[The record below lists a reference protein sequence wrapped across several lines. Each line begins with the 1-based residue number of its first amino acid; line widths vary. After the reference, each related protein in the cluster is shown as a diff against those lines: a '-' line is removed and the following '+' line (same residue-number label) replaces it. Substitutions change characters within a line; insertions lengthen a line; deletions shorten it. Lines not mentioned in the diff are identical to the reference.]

1 MSLRASLFGE
11 FLPLSPLMSV
21 WHLAVWLVVPSGAAL
36 SPSPLPLWILSCRA
50 KAKSRKV
57 EGSLRCRPCQT
68 YTCAL
73 LASESSYELRIGP
86 WCGSRTSV
94 SSNVGLAETV
104 LRTPSFFAW
113 RTCWYARHRLGLPL
127 REISSSLAPWKLS
140 GLSAKWSH
148 LFGSRNP
155 VLCSVVEEFCR
166 GRLCSGRAC
175 ASLVAGPS
183 LYSLRRTPWF
193 QRSQSRKVWSHP

>member
-11 FLPLSPLMSV
+11 FLALSPLMSV
-21 WHLAVWLVVPSGAAL
+21 WRLAVWWVVPSGDAP
-36 SPSPLPLWILSCRA
+36 SPSLLPLWILPCRA

-57 EGSLRCRPCQT
+57 EGSLRCHPSQT

-86 WCGSRTSV
+86 LCGSKTSV
-94 SSNVGLAETV
+94 SSNAVLAETA

-113 RTCWYARHRLGLPL
+113 RTCWYARHRLELPL
-127 REISSSLAPWKLS
+127 REISSWLAPWKLS
-140 GLSAKWSH
+140 GLSARWSH

-166 GRLCSGRAC
+166 GRLCSGIAC

-193 QRSQSRKVWSHP
+193 QRSQSRKVWSRP